1 MLENEMNKKVEEI
14 KEEFRNNLVDV
25 DFDIIKCRS
34 KDYLAKYFFGIT
46 NVNKKFMDIVHRYD
60 KILEWNMLY
69 SICTEIALKTIN
81 NFVINDK
88 DKPYIKTDDDIRKKM
103 TTAIVF
109 NMDKQINNYIDKWTG
124 AYRTREGGEDVIH
137 SVLPSASFDFQAE
150 KEELNEEFFKYKL
163 ELSAQQKEQYG
174 KWCTNTKSYFLDTED
189 PETQKTMEFFFS
201 NEKTPNR
208 QLEYIADLIE
218 NNATKK
224 QKEVFDV
231 LVQAEGNQE
240 YASEILGCSQQNVS
254 KVQNNLVKRID
265 CKIESV
271 YANKRKET
279 IKILENFIDNIEDE
293 EDVIKFILDNQ
304 DEEFILYLLY
314 DSDIDIELVQYFNL
328 NKDNKDK
335 NIHTETMKKFCTYFI
350 KETYIYIELLKYNDS
365 IELEPVKAT
374 ETIDMSGYK
383 EFIQNSKVK
392 KYLRWDRLP
401 NNERKGEYIVI
412 DGEKY
417 YLMDEYKAKDIE
429 TKIKY
434 TKGA

>member
-46 NVNKKFMDIVHRYD
+46 NVNKKFMDIVHKYD

-69 SICTEIALKTIN
+69 SICTEIALKTID
-81 NFVINDK
+81 NFVINDRDMK
-88 DKPYIKTDDDIRKKM
+88 NIKTDDDIRKKM

-109 NMDKQINNYIDKWTG
+109 NMDKQINNYIDEWTG

-163 ELSAQQKEQYG
+163 ELNAQQKEQYG

-189 PETQKTMEFFFS
+189 PETQKTMEFFFA

-208 QLEYIADLIE
+208 QLEYIANLIKD
-218 NNATKK
+218 NATTK
-224 QKEVFDV
+224 QKEVWDA
-231 LVQAEGNQE
+231 LVQANANQE
-240 YASEILGCSQQNVS
+240 YAGEILGCSQQNVS
-254 KVQNNLVKRID
+254 KVQKNLVKRID

-271 YANKRKET
+271 YASRRKET
-279 IKILENFIDNIEDE
+279 IKTLENFVDNIEDE
-293 EDVIKFILDNQ
+293 KDVIKFIKNNL
-304 DEEFILYLLY
+304 DEEFTLYILY
-314 DSDIDIELVQYFNL
+314 DSNIDIELVQYFNL
-328 NKDNKDK
+328 NKDSPDTYNTD
-335 NIHTETMKKFCTYFI
+335 TMRKFTTYFI
-350 KETYIYIELLKYNDS
+350 KETYTYIELLKYNDS
-365 IELEPVKAT
+365 MELKPIKAT
-374 ETIDMSGYK
+374 KKIDMTKYK
-383 EFIQNSKVK
+383 EFIQNSKVRR
-392 KYLRWDRLP
+392 YLRWDKLP
-401 NNERKGEYIVI
+401 KEQMKGDYIVI

-417 YLMDEYKAKDIE
+417 YLMDKYKAKDIE

-434 TKGA
+434 IKGA

>member
-34 KDYLAKYFFGIT
+34 KDYLAKYFFGIP
-46 NVNKKFMDIVHRYD
+46 NVNKKFQSIVYKYD

-81 NFVINDK
+81 NFVINDRDMK
-88 DKPYIKTDDDIRKKM
+88 NIKTDDDIRKKM

-109 NMDKQINNYIDKWTG
+109 NMDKQINNYIDEWTG

-137 SVLPSASFDFQAE
+137 STLPSASFDFQAE
-150 KEELNEEFFKYKL
+150 KEELNEEFLKYKL
-163 ELSAQQKEQYG
+163 ELNAQQKEQYG
-174 KWCTNTKSYFLDTED
+174 KWCTNTKSYFLDTSD
-189 PETQKTMEFFFS
+189 KETQKTMEFFFA
-201 NEKTPNR
+201 NEKTPNE
-208 QLEYIADLIE
+208 QMEHILDLIK

-224 QKEVFDV
+224 QKEVWDA
-231 LVQAEGNQE
+231 LVQAKGNQE
-240 YASEILGCSQQNVS
+240 YASEILGCSQQNIS
-254 KVQNNLVKRID
+254 KVQKNLVKRID

-271 YANKRKET
+271 YASRRKET
-279 IKILENFIDNIEDE
+279 IKTLENFIDGIEDE
-293 EDVIKFILDNQ
+293 KDVIKFILDNL
-304 DEEFILYLLY
+304 DEEFVLYLMY
-314 DSDIDIELVQYFNL
+314 DSNIDSELVKYFNL
-328 NKDNKDK
+328 NKDK

-350 KETYIYIELLKYNDS
+350 KETYTYIELLKYNDS
-365 IELEPVKAT
+365 MELKPIKAT
-374 ETIDMSGYK
+374 KTVDMSGYN

-392 KYLRWDRLP
+392 KYLRWDKLP
-401 NNERKGEYIVI
+401 KEQMKGDYIVI

-434 TKGA
+434 IKGA

>member
-1 MLENEMNKKVEEI
+1 MLENEMEMNKKVEKI

-34 KDYLAKYFFGIT
+34 KDYLAKYFFGIP
-46 NVNKKFMDIVHRYD
+46 NVNKKFMSIVHKYD

-81 NFVINDK
+81 NFAINDK

-109 NMDKQINNYIDKWTG
+109 NMDKQINNYIDEWTG

-189 PETQKTMEFFFS
+189 PETQKTMEFFFA

-208 QLEYIADLIE
+208 QLEYIASLIE
-218 NNATKK
+218 DNATKK
-224 QKEVFDV
+224 QKKVFDA
-231 LVQAEGNQE
+231 LVKSKGNQE

-265 CKIESV
+265 GKIESV
-271 YANKRKET
+271 YASRRKET
-279 IKILENFIDNIEDE
+279 IKTLENFVDNIEDE
-293 EDVIKFILDNQ
+293 EDVIKFILDNL
-304 DEEFILYLLY
+304 DEEFMLYLMY
-314 DSDIDIELVQYFNL
+314 DSNIDSELVRYFNL
-328 NKDNKDK
+328 NKDK

-350 KETYIYIELLKYNDS
+350 KETYTYIELLKYNDS
-365 IELEPVKAT
+365 MELKPIKAT
-374 ETIDMSGYK
+374 KTVDMSGYN
-383 EFIQNSKVK
+383 EFIQNSKVRR
-392 KYLRWDRLP
+392 YLRWDKLP
-401 NNERKGEYIVI
+401 KEQMKGDYIVI

-417 YLMDEYKAKDIE
+417 YLVKEYKAKDIE

-434 TKGA
+434 IKGA